1 MNKILLFLTGFLQVA
16 LVSAQTYM
24 IARAQILGVLI
35 VGFLISLV
43 WSVNVKKVAF
53 GGWVDRIIYS
63 SGAGVGA
70 VTGLYIAMLISKSM
84 PFIK

>member
-1 MNKILLFLTGFLQVA
+1 MKQLTLFGTGFLQVA

-24 IARAQILGVLI
+24 IARSVWIGVLI
-35 VGFLISLV
+35 VGFGISLV
-43 WSVNVKKVAF
+43 WSVNVRKVAF

-70 VTGLYIAMLISKSM
+70 LFGMLVAMW
-84 PFIK
+84 FAGNFGGR